1 MALERKGIP
10 TATLITHVFEDY
22 ARGLARMQGM
32 QTLPIVVIPH
42 PVSARQP
49 EELRSRIR
57 KAHAEIR
64 GALLLD

>member
-32 QTLPIVVIPH
+32 KALPIVTIPH
-42 PVSARQP
+42 PVAARSP

-57 KAHAEIR
+57 SVQAQIR
-64 GALLLD
+64 AALLLD

>member
-1 MALERKGIP
+1 MTLERKGIP

-32 QTLPIVVIPH
+32 QDLPIVVIAH
-42 PVSARQP
+42 PVAARQP

-57 KAHAEIR
+57 GLHAQIR
-64 GALLLD
+64 SALLLD

>member
-42 PVSARQP
+42 PVSARRP

-64 GALLLD
+64 SALLLD